1 MTKRLLISLPLGLAI
16 VIILSLL
23 GVSEANAV
31 GIGIG
36 SGAAVSGLMDSR
48 KEQRPAW
55 GWAIVNGVALGI
67 CATVLI
73 SWLRAGR

>member
-1 MTKRLLISLPLGLAI
+1 MTKRLLMSLPLGLGI
-16 VIILSLL
+16 VVILSLL
-23 GVSEANAV
+23 GVSVPIAV

-36 SGAAVSGLMDSR
+36 SGTAASVLMDSR

-55 GWAIVNGVALGI
+55 GWAIVNGVALGV

-73 SWLRAGR
+73 SWLR

>member
-1 MTKRLLISLPLGLAI
+1 MTRRLLISLPLGLGI
-16 VIILSLL
+16 VIILSVL
-23 GVSEANAV
+23 GVSMAIAV

-36 SGAAVSGLMDSR
+36 SGTAVSVLMDSR

-55 GWAIVNGVALGI
+55 GWAIVNGLALGT

-73 SWLRAGR
+73 SWLR